1 MASSRITLPYVV
13 EDDERKKPFTQ
24 DMETAAI
31 LCLAEAKR
39 KKPHILGTSQEKL
52 SFISKLHYSLWTIP
66 WDNDS
71 ILVDE
76 LEMFSHTTTYMKP
89 PDVKL
94 FVEDLQR
101 SKTLRGLF
109 RSVLKKHTKTFED
122 FIDTTQ
128 ISMNAIVADKETLT
142 TILQYIAQGP
152 TSEEN
157 TTAPIT
163 LIPPKL
169 DEKFALEKAE
179 KLFDKWR
186 LTQSEIKG
194 LQYAINALSEE
205 TKFHEQ
211 KIASEVEQIKETFE
225 KKISRIKSEVDK
237 KIEKLTIERN
247 AKTKKIFETS
257 EKELKGALKEK
268 EKHEQKLEKLERNKR
283 VYQKRKQIRK
293 RKGNEAGVV
302 YWDHKIKVCKNKI
315 SETKGKLKVLSQFIE
330 NTRKQS
336 EHGIKKLSASYQ
348 GMIAKERKK
357 VSNVENLRDSQ
368 IKMTQKEIE
377 ELMSETSSITN
388 LIGQLIEQKRL
399 HASRLKELTIPWRP
413 EKATLINVPF
423 YVFRYETEK
432 KSRYHVHPPAVA
444 MGYEGIIRKIQ
455 KVIWSFSLESRIK
468 LLLHSRSKALE
479 EMFTS
484 RFAERMQEDKALVEV
499 VYRIGSLNNL
509 LKTQNFGEALVRGME
524 ELKVEGWINQ
534 EEKDTILKIYT

>member
-39 KKPHILGTSQEKL
+39 KKPRILGTSQEKL
-52 SFISKLHYSLWTIP
+52 SFISKLYYPLWTIP
-66 WDNDS
+66 WDTDS
-71 ILVDE
+71 IIVDG
-76 LEMFSHTTTYMKP
+76 LEIFSHTTTYTKP
-89 PDVKL
+89 PNVKV

-101 SKTLRGLF
+101 SKTLRELF

-128 ISMNAIVADKETLT
+128 ISMNAIVADKETLAI
-142 TILQYIAQGP
+142 ILQYITQKL
-152 TSEEN
+152 TSKER
-157 TTAPIT
+157 TTAPIA

-169 DEKFALEKAE
+169 DEKVALGRAE
-179 KLFDKWR
+179 KLFDNWR
-186 LTQSEIKG
+186 LTQSEIQG
-194 LQYAINALSEE
+194 LQYAINVLSEE
-205 TKFHEQ
+205 TKYHEQ
-211 KIASEVEQIKETFE
+211 KIASEIEQIKETFE

-237 KIEKLTIERN
+237 RIEQLTTERN

-315 SETKGKLKVLSQFIE
+315 SETKGKLKVLLQFIE

-336 EHGIKKLSASYQ
+336 ELGIKKLNYSYE
-348 GMIAKERKK
+348 GTIAKERKK
-357 VSNVENLRDSQ
+357 VLDVENLRDSQ

-377 ELMSETSSITN
+377 ELMLETSSITN

-399 HASRLKELTIPWRP
+399 HASQLKELTIPWRP
-413 EKATLINVPF
+413 KKTTLINVPF
-423 YVFRYETEK
+423 YVFRYETET

-468 LLLHSRSKALE
+468 LLLHLKSKALE
-479 EMFTS
+479 EMFIS
-484 RFAERMQEDKALVEV
+484 RFAEKMRNDKALLEV
-499 VYRIGSLNNL
+499 VHRIGSLNNL
-509 LKTQNFGEALVRGME
+509 LNTENFGEALAKGME
-524 ELKVEGWINQ
+524 ELKVEGWITQ
-534 EEKDTILKIYT
+534 EEKDTILKVYT